1 MSTTVDEVRKQGIAR
16 ADESVPP
23 FDSKKIAP
31 IVYEQLKRLAH
42 SFLRH
47 ERRDHSLQTTAL
59 VHEAYLRL
67 ADQRKVSWQNRA
79 HFLGIAA
86 QAMRRILVDHA
97 RSQRRIKRGGG
108 RKGVALFEEAALIG
122 DTPIDYLA
130 LDEAMNKL
138 AEKDEK
144 KCRIVELRFFGGLS
158 VEETADALGVSTATV
173 KRDWRMAKAWL
184 HREMQH
190 GEASR

>member
-1 MSTTVDEVRKQGIAR
+1 MSTTIDEARVRDLAR
-16 ADESVPP
+16 ADEPAPP

-31 IVYEQLKRLAH
+31 LVYEQLKRLAH

-108 RKGVALFEEAALIG
+108 KKSVALFEEAALTP
-122 DTPIDYLA
+122 DTPVDYLA

-138 AEKDEK
+138 AEKDMK

-158 VEETADALGVSTATV
+158 VEETADALGISTATV

-184 HREMQH
+184 HREMKQ
-190 GEASR
+190 EETL